1 MKIFSLSMIA
11 VAILAAFSFQGPVI
25 KAVELKPWLGNW
37 KGSLTYLDY
46 STGQETKIK
55 ADIKLGPI
63 VDGNKV
69 AIAFTYPDE
78 PGASSKDTLR
88 ISDDGRSVNYMN
100 LSSKKKTTSSFV
112 VVLETEGEDNGQ
124 KAEIRTTYSF
134 NKNTFSNKKEV
145 RYRGQSDF
153 FVRNE
158 YKLTR

>member
-11 VAILAAFSFQGPVI
+11 VVILAAFSFQGPTI
-25 KAVELKPWLGNW
+25 KAVELKPWLGDW
-37 KGSLTYLDY
+37 KGSLIYLDY
-46 STGQETKIK
+46 STAQETKIK

-69 AIAFTYPDE
+69 AIAFNYPDE

-88 ISDDGRSVNYMN
+88 FSEDGRSVNYMTVA
-100 LSSKKKTTSSFV
+100 SKKKATGNLVF
-112 VVLETEGEDNGQ
+112 VLETEGEDNGQ